1 MRKSWAMGGRERGR
15 EARTRALVVSS
26 YLGSGGGDRHLGSCD
41 YGSAAGGRVHRER
54 SMPRRPRG
62 KRDVPD
68 QHHFSVSPSH
78 VQQRLAD
85 RLAGFSVRLARGG
98 KAGPVSKRPFAK
110 LYAPPQRART
120 AQNAPFASH
129 GRRAG
134 EAPPADAQRRLKD
147 RIRIPASAP
156 GKNILSSTLARGAQ
170 GGAQARA
177 LAL

>member
-1 MRKSWAMGGRERGR
+1 MRRSWAMGGRERGR
-15 EARTRALVVSS
+15 EARTGALVVSS

-41 YGSAAGGRVHRER
+41 CGSAAGGRVHRER
-54 SMPRRPRG
+54 SIPRRPRG

-85 RLAGFSVRLARGG
+85 RRWIQCPTR
-98 KAGPVSKRPFAK
+98 KRRQGRTS
-110 LYAPPQRART
+110 LHAPPQRART

-134 EAPPADAQRRLKD
+134 ETPPADAQRWLKD
-147 RIRIPASAP
+147 RLRLPASAP